1 LIIEKITLNRLEEF
15 FEIVTK
21 MVAEAEFCE
30 AVPEVSKIKRMFAM
44 PTNVAFGAFDDSKLI
59 GFITGMYHEYFFSSN
74 KKVSDLGFYILPE
87 YRGSRAS
94 IKLLKE
100 LENWAQSFG
109 VEDLYLGQ
117 TTAVNI
123 EKTQKFYERLGYKT
137 VGFNT
142 VKHLR
147 N

>member
-1 LIIEKITLNRLEEF
+1 MLIKKLTTSEFDEF
-15 FEIVTK
+15 FSLVTK
-21 MVAEAEFCE
+21 MVAEAEFFDATQE
-30 AVPEVSKIKRMFAM
+30 LSKIQKMFNM
-44 PTNVAFGAFDDSKLI
+44 PNIAVFGAFDDNKLI
-59 GFITGMYHEYFFSSN
+59 GFISGMHHEYFFSSK

-94 IKLLKE
+94 IKLIKE
-100 LENWAQSFG
+100 LENWARSFN
-109 VEDLYLGQ
+109 VDDIYLGQ